1 MAYTFNA
8 PPNWPQPPEGW
19 RPGPGWQPDPSWGPA
34 PEGWV
39 FWKDEQGRP
48 VGPDGVPVD
57 PAPGSREAD
66 VADGSAAAGSGVG
79 GTRAT
84 ASGAGEPAPG
94 EPAPLG
100 TADGAG
106 PDAPENAA
114 SGGGRQDDG
123 WAAASAASARDP
135 EQGWA
140 GAAPAGS
147 GAAAGAG
154 GATGAG
160 GGGWGGA
167 DAGGPGGTPQEP
179 PRKKSFFTSTAGI
192 LSIIGAVL
200 LILIVVLVIVLV
212 GFFRSAG
219 DPVADDDREVGPSV
233 SASASSS
240 SSPSESSSSPSES
253 SQAPAS
259 GDPGA
264 RPSGTRP
271 DQGIE
276 ATTADPVYSFNGR
289 GEQRVEADLDP
300 NTLYYVEYWY
310 QGDSNFIVWGLDAGE
325 EGDLLANE
333 IGTTAGSHWVDPD
346 DFYSTEGFSIDAD
359 DEGVWELKV
368 YDTQALG
375 ISEDQDEAVLSGSVA
390 FGYTGD
396 GTTAT
401 FAYRSGKEGLTVT
414 GYSMD
419 GETLFT
425 ESIEAG
431 SDTEVKL
438 PASSEDDPVL
448 VQVESTY
455 GETEWSLAFE

>member
-1 MAYTFNA
+1 MAYTFNT

-19 RPGPGWQPDPSWGPA
+19 RPGPGWQPDPAWGPA

-48 VGPDGVPVD
+48 VGPDGTPMDTASGSRDGDDAEALGAGAAGGSAAGGFAAGDSAGAAPGAGD
-57 PAPGSREAD
+57 PAAAAPG
-66 VADGSAAAGSGVG
+66 DGSAP
-79 GTRAT
+79 
-84 ASGAGEPAPG
+84 GAPQGE
-94 EPAPLG
+94 ERR
-100 TADGAG
+100 
-106 PDAPENAA
+106 E
-114 SGGGRQDDG
+114 DG
-123 WAAASAASARDP
+123 WASTSSTRDYG
-135 EQGWA
+135 QGWA
-140 GAAPAGS
+140 GP
-147 GAAAGAG
+147 AGAG
-154 GATGAG
+154 AGSAAGTG

-167 DAGGPGGTPQEP
+167 GAGGPGEPPQEP

-219 DPVADDDREVGPSV
+219 NPVADDDREVGPSV
-233 SASASSS
+233 SASASASASPSS
-240 SSPSESSSSPSES
+240 SASESSSSPSGS
-253 SQAPAS
+253 SQASS
-259 GDPGA
+259 GDPDA

-310 QGDSNFIVWGLDAGE
+310 QGDSNFIVWGIDDGDE
-325 EGDLLANE
+325 ESGLLANE

-346 DFYSTEGFSIDAD
+346 DFYSTEGFSVDAD
-359 DEGVWELKV
+359 EEGVWELKV

-375 ISEDQDEAVLSGSVA
+375 ISDDQAEAQLSGSVA
-390 FGYTGD
+390 FGYTGAEA
-396 GTTAT
+396 TAKFT
-401 FAYRSGKEGLTVT
+401 NRSEDSLTVY
-414 GYSMD
+414 GYSKD

-425 ESIEAG
+425 ESIDAG
-431 SDTEVKL
+431 SDAEVKL

-448 VQVESTY
+448 VQVESIY
-455 GETEWSLAFE
+455 GSSEWTLAFE